1 MRKNGGSSFGLL
13 FDDAKIYKIY
23 LLQPIFVQKTYFL
36 PRLFH
41 LKMPC
46 FPEKP
51 VIL

>member
-36 PRLFH
+36 PIMVMASASVRSA
-41 LKMPC
+41 
-46 FPEKP
+46 
-51 VIL
+51 